1 MLAWRRDAEME
12 MDRPVPRGWRQRGD
26 GKATV
31 TVSHVLSQI
40 EACVPA
46 LRRYAVGLL
55 RSRDKADDLVHDCL
69 VRALD
74 KMHTRREDM
83 GVRPWLFTILHN
95 LFISQMRRR
104 GSRPQ
109 SESLDDVHESAH
121 SQRPSQEDG
130 LQWRDLLRDLDRLPD
145 EQRAVVLLVS
155 VEDLSYA
162 ETAAVLGVPLGT
174 VMSRLARG
182 RERLRQLASA
192 GSNPEARPA
201 LRRVK

>member
-1 MLAWRRDAEME
+1 MLAWRGYAEPDAEK
-12 MDRPVPRGWRQRGD
+12 RVPRWHERGGGRQ
-26 GKATV
+26 AV
-31 TVSHVLSQI
+31 TASTVLSEI

-55 RSRDKADDLVHDCL
+55 RSRDEADDLVHDCL

-74 KMHTRREDM
+74 KLHTRRDDGE
-83 GVRPWLFTILHN
+83 VRTWLFTILHN
-95 LFISQMRRR
+95 LFINQLRRR
-104 GSRPQ
+104 GSRPPA
-109 SESLDDVHESAH
+109 ESLDEIHEAEH

-130 LQWRDLLRDLDRLPD
+130 LQWRDLLRDLERLPE
-145 EQRAVVLLVS
+145 EQRSVVLLIS

-162 ETAAVLGVPLGT
+162 EAAAVLGVPIGT

-182 RERLRQLASA
+182 RERLRQFASA
-192 GSNPEARPA
+192 DARPA